1 MSQGNQG
8 SADISNIHGIAELL
22 SRIAAKAFFEQYF
35 KADEYARQILKAGED
50 LSDFVQIFE
59 VCAR

>member
-1 MSQGNQG
+1 V
-8 SADISNIHGIAELL
+8 AALL
-22 SRIAAKAFFEQYF
+22 SRLSVKPFFEQYF

-59 VCAR
+59 VSSYSKSLCGADCPASNTD